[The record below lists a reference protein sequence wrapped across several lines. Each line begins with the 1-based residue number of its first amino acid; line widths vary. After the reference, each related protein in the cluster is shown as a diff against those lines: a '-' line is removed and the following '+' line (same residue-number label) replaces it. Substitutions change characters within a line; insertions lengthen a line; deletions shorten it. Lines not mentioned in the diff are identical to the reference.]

1 MPEIEIRPAIA
12 SDIPALIA
20 LDHSYYSDH
29 VWQLEISSGRS
40 VDPLSEHVHTASFRQ
55 VRLPRQVLVE
65 YPYPHETLAD
75 DWKARSGLLV
85 AVLDASPIGYAS
97 LMLNIAP
104 LTTWVTD
111 LVVSLPLRRQ
121 GIGNALVLASLE
133 WADQMGSQ
141 NLVLEMQTRNYPAI
155 QLAYKLGFE
164 ICGYN
169 DRHYPDHQIGIFFGK
184 SLSGVL
190 HRSG

>member
-1 MPEIEIRPAIA
+1 MPEIEIRPVVA

-20 LDHSYYSDH
+20 LDHNYYSDH
-29 VWQLEISSGRS
+29 VWQLEISSGKNA
-40 VDPLSEHVHTASFRQ
+40 DPLEVLSSASERVHTASFRQ

-75 DWKARSGLLV
+75 DWKARSGLL
-85 AVLDASPIGYAS
+85 AALLEGSPIGYAS

-111 LVVSLPLRRQ
+111 LVVSFPLRRQ
-121 GIGNALVLASLE
+121 GIGKALVMASLE
-133 WADQMGSQ
+133 WADQMESQ

-164 ICGYN
+164 LCGYN

-184 SLSGVL
+184 SL
-190 HRSG
+190 R